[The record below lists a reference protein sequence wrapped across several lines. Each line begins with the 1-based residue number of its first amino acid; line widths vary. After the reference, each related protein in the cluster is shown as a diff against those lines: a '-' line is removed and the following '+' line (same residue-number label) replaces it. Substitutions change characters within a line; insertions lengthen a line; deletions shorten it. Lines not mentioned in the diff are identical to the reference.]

1 MKRIANYLIAMAIM
15 AFTFTS
21 CEDVPSPFGEIV
33 KPSSG
38 DVIKVD
44 PTGTGTE
51 ADPYNVAAVLEYLS
65 GLGADVQS
73 PNEVFI
79 KGIISEVSDI
89 DVSGTYGNAT
99 YYISDDADG
108 KANKFYIYRGF
119 GLGGKKF
126 NEGATAIKVGDN
138 VTIKSKVVNYK
149 GNTPET
155 VANNCIIVEL
165 NGAKDSGGDT
175 PTPTSDLGTKDA
187 PITVAKALETINKLA
202 DGGETGEA
210 YVKGIISKVQS
221 YNSQYKSITYYI
233 SDDGKEANELQVYS
247 GKGLNGAEFS
257 AKEDLAAGDVVV
269 VKGTLK
275 KYVMNGTVTP
285 EINQSSEIVSLT
297 KGSGGGGS
305 DTPSGTASGTGTKA
319 DPFNIAAAIAK
330 CKEIGQTASTEKYY
344 VKGIVVKGGT
354 ASGGYGN
361 VTFTMGDTKDDA
373 EVFTAYQ
380 VAGSDGESLAD
391 GYTVDAGAEVI
402 VYGPI
407 YNYMGN
413 TPETSGK
420 SSAQIVTINGKKTN
434 ESGDNTGGG
443 GTSAEGDITAVFGD
457 LDCSNIASIKLSDG
471 TTLSVSQEDGKSA
484 PIYHESTKIIRIYA
498 HNAITINAGSKK
510 ISKIVF
516 SYDTYNGTAYSGN
529 DEMYGEVGS
538 SKLSPAKDDKT
549 VTFTNINNS
558 TIKVVNWLDSG
569 NSGGTQFRITQIA
582 ITYAK

>member
-155 VANNCIIVEL
+155 VANNCIIVEM

-233 SDDGKEANELQVYS
+233 SDDGKEANELQVFS

-275 KYVMNGTVTP
+275 KYVKNGTVTP

-297 KGSGGGGS
+297 R
-305 DTPSGTASGTGTKA
+305 
-319 DPFNIAAAIAK
+319 
-330 CKEIGQTASTEKYY
+330 
-344 VKGIVVKGGT
+344 
-354 ASGGYGN
+354 
-361 VTFTMGDTKDDA
+361 
-373 EVFTAYQ
+373 
-380 VAGSDGESLAD
+380 
-391 GYTVDAGAEVI
+391 
-402 VYGPI
+402 
-407 YNYMGN
+407 
-413 TPETSGK
+413 
-420 SSAQIVTINGKKTN
+420 
-434 ESGDNTGGG
+434 DNTGGG

>member
-1 MKRIANYLIAMAIM
+1 M
-15 AFTFTS
+15 
-21 CEDVPSPFGEIV
+21 
-33 KPSSG
+33 
-38 DVIKVD
+38 
-44 PTGTGTE
+44 
-51 ADPYNVAAVLEYLS
+51 
-65 GLGADVQS
+65 
-73 PNEVFI
+73 
-79 KGIISEVSDI
+79 
-89 DVSGTYGNAT
+89 
-99 YYISDDADG
+99 
-108 KANKFYIYRGF
+108 
-119 GLGGKKF
+119 
-126 NEGATAIKVGDN
+126 
-138 VTIKSKVVNYK
+138 
-149 GNTPET
+149 
-155 VANNCIIVEL
+155 
-165 NGAKDSGGDT
+165 
-175 PTPTSDLGTKDA
+175 
-187 PITVAKALETINKLA
+187 
-202 DGGETGEA
+202 
-210 YVKGIISKVQS
+210 
-221 YNSQYKSITYYI
+221 
-233 SDDGKEANELQVYS
+233 
-247 GKGLNGAEFS
+247 
-257 AKEDLAAGDVVV
+257 
-269 VKGTLK
+269 
-275 KYVMNGTVTP
+275 
-285 EINQSSEIVSLT
+285 
-297 KGSGGGGS
+297 
-305 DTPSGTASGTGTKA
+305 
-319 DPFNIAAAIAK
+319 
-330 CKEIGQTASTEKYY
+330 
-344 VKGIVVKGGT
+344 KGGT

-407 YNYMGN
+407 YNYKGN

>member
-233 SDDGKEANELQVYS
+233 SDDGKEANELQVFS

-275 KYVMNGTVTP
+275 KYVNNGTVTP

-407 YNYMGN
+407 YNYKGN

>member
-108 KANKFYIYRGF
+108 KANKFYIYHGF

-247 GKGLNGAEFS
+247 GKGMNGAEFS

-407 YNYMGN
+407 YNYKGN

>member
-233 SDDGKEANELQVYS
+233 SDDGKEANELQVFS

-275 KYVMNGTVTP
+275 KYVKNGTVTP

-407 YNYMGN
+407 YNYKGN

-529 DEMYGEVGS
+529 VEMYGEVGS